1 MRKLL
6 LLILLL
12 LPCTLWSQDQTQTVL
27 LVNGTPTGAC
37 PARKLAVDYANNLLY
52 FCSNSVWVLTTSGG
66 GSGTVTSFS
75 AGTLS
80 PIFSTSVATA
90 TTTPALSFALTNAA
104 AGTVLGNATGSAAGP
119 TYTAVP
125 KLGVNGTTQGKLT
138 LEGLTTGELI
148 ITTQSA
154 AGTPTWTAGTSSGTP
169 VVTASAPLAITTAT
183 GNLVVTGVAGA
194 VLAGSTPAFTTTP
207 TLGVANTTLG
217 TLSLTGGTSGT
228 VLITPQAAAG
238 SPTLT
243 LPTGTGTFA
252 TTASSPLALSATTG
266 ALTCATCATTSA
278 GGALTLDQVGSP
290 AANWTPTLT
299 ASNSI
304 SPTAS
309 VAGAVAITLTNTS
322 NNAAA
327 QSVLIVKNDTGKT
340 GQLFINSSTSAAPST
355 VGFYAETGSLQFYT
369 AGVTSA
375 FIDTSHVF
383 GVGNTTA
390 GSDPFRVTAA
400 GAVTALSVASSGAV
414 SGTGITGTSYNFTHL
429 IVSGTAPTV
438 SSGFGT
444 GASITASN
452 GTAAFRVGVGTTS
465 GNTGVIGLPTA
476 TAGWNCFANDITTQ
490 STAVAY
496 TKQTASSTT
505 SATLANFSDIAV
517 AGPWVDSDVLAVSCF
532 AY

>member
-6 LLILLL
+6 LFALLIVPGALLG
-12 LPCTLWSQDQTQTVL
+12 QDVNNVVL
-27 LVNGTPTGAC
+27 LSNGTPTGAC
-37 PARKLAVDYANNLLY
+37 PAKKLDVDYLNNLLY
-52 FCSNSVWVLTTSGG
+52 FCSNSVWVLTTATGA

-80 PIFSTSVATA
+80 PIFTTSVATA

-104 AGTVLGNATGSAAGP
+104 AGRVLGNATASAAGP
-119 TYTAVP
+119 TYTATPV
-125 KLGVNGTTQGKLT
+125 LGLSGTTQGTLT
-138 LEGLTTGELI
+138 LDGLTSGALI

-252 TTASSPLALSATTG
+252 VTASAPLALSATTG

-299 ASNSI
+299 ATNTI

-322 NNAAA
+322 N
-327 QSVLIVKNDTGKT
+327 I
-340 GQLFINSSTSAAPST
+340 SS
-355 VGFYAETGSLQFYT
+355 Y
-369 AGVTSA
+369 
-375 FIDTSHVF
+375 
-383 GVGNTTA
+383 
-390 GSDPFRVTAA
+390 R
-400 GAVTALSVASSGAV
+400 
-414 SGTGITGTSYNFTHL
+414 
-429 IVSGTAPTV
+429 
-438 SSGFGT
+438 
-444 GASITASN
+444 
-452 GTAAFRVGVGTTS
+452 
-465 GNTGVIGLPTA
+465 
-476 TAGWNCFANDITTQ
+476 
-490 STAVAY
+490 
-496 TKQTASSTT
+496 
-505 SATLANFSDIAV
+505 
-517 AGPWVDSDVLAVSCF
+517 
-532 AY
+532 